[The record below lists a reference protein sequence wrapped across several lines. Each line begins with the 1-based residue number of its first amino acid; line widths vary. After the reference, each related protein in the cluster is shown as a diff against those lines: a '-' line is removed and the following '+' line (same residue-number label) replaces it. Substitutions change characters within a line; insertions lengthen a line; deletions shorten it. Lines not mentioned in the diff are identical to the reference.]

1 MSTRTKRKSSA
12 SPRNKKSKPPS
23 DKHTQSLPPLAS
35 EAPVALT
42 VSPPVDPRLAFPPSD
57 VPHAL
62 SPMQSGMLFQ
72 YLLSEGVSDRGGF
85 DIEQL
90 HITFQE
96 ALDARVLERAF
107 SFVARR
113 HPILSTSFR
122 WEKVEQPQQA
132 PRAEVNVPVE
142 VLDWRDA
149 EAADLPAMRAEFLA
163 RDRTRGFDLRS
174 APLLRA
180 TLLQR
185 GPKACEVVWTFH
197 HILLDGRSF
206 ANVLLEVFDA
216 YEVLKQNGTPALPP
230 TPRPYSDYVT
240 WLGTQRNDDSLAFF
254 KGMLRGKS
262 APTPLPLAEPAARPL
277 PRSGA
282 HTVSRFVEAG
292 TVRDLASFADK
303 HKTTVAGLL
312 QVAWAIVLYRL
323 TGDVDTLFG
332 AVRSVRRSS
341 MGGEAEHMVGLFINS
356 LPMRLALDEELPIA
370 ELIRSARTQ
379 SVALREHD
387 QVALVDIQRQSELP
401 PGIALFETLLMF
413 ENREL
418 NKTLA
423 DHDPR
428 WKGRSCTLHEQ
439 PSLPLTVII
448 VHDERLEL
456 RVVTDRRR
464 FRDGVAER
472 INAYLSTALSSLL
485 DATHVKDVEVLPAAE
500 RQRILFDW
508 NETAREFAS
517 NTRIHE
523 LFEARVAEQ
532 PDATAVEIEG
542 QSLTYRELEA
552 RANRVAHTLRERGA
566 KPGQYVAVCLS
577 RSLDL
582 VICLLG
588 VAKSGA
594 AYVPIDAEYP
604 RDRIAFMLEDSAA
617 ELVITEPQF
626 VDRFDQQ
633 VLLAQG
639 PEISGAAS
647 DRLPPVAAT
656 TDPCY
661 AIYTSGSTG
670 KPKGVVLTHSAVVNT
685 LEWVSRTFEVQP
697 GDRLLFVTSP
707 CFDLSVY
714 DMFGTLGAG
723 GTVVIAS
730 TECMREPRA
739 FVDSI
744 VSQKIT
750 IWDSAPAALQ
760 RLSPF
765 FPTHGGQDLRLVML
779 SGDWI
784 PMTLPDDVRRSFPA
798 ARVMSLGGATEA
810 AIWSNWFPIGALDP
824 RWTSIPYGRPIQNS
838 HYHVLDKRL
847 QPVPIGVPG
856 DLYIGGTCLAQ
867 GYLKRPELTAE
878 RFIRDPFRP
887 QGRLYM
893 TGDLARYFDDGVME
907 FLGRADFQVKIR
919 GYRVELGEVDAA
931 IAALPGV
938 REVLC
943 AAYTDASGQKALV
956 AYVVPQADA
965 TLEEGGI
972 VKALAAKLPSFMV
985 PSQVILLPAMP
996 VTANGKVDRK
1006 ALPSPT
1012 ERALATEYIAPRNQL
1027 EEKLVR
1033 IWEDLLKRERIGVTD
1048 SFFALGG
1055 QSLLAV
1061 MLVSRM
1067 ERELGVRLPLS
1078 RVMER
1083 PTIEALATSIDAPT
1097 TRRSSHLIT
1106 MSNAG
1111 KATPLVLISG
1121 IGGFGFIFHG
1131 LGNYLGNDHPLHVLN
1146 AVGAELDEEAV
1157 EHTIEGVADVYEP
1170 QIVAAC
1176 PSGPIVLGGYSF
1188 GVLVALELALRFER
1202 MGREVPLL
1210 VSFDGFAP
1218 GHPRTMSLS
1227 ERLLVHTM
1235 ELGRRSHIGRM
1246 EYLNAR
1252 IDAVKQRLR
1261 PAPPPREDPPDV
1273 LNAEMNARLKRVA
1286 DGLFQARQQYRP
1298 KGKANCDVL
1307 LLKASI
1313 PFDWSGSI
1321 FDPLYGWRDFVRGRI
1336 DTEFVPGEHLHMFRT
1351 ENDQLLAELLSS
1363 RLCDLEV
1370 PRRV

>member
-1 MSTRTKRKSSA
+1 MSTRARSPKKPSTSSA
-12 SPRNKKSKPPS
+12 RAKRTKPVSNQPQAEPVGVKAPEPARSS
-23 DKHTQSLPPLAS
+23 DLTYPAS
-35 EAPVALT
+35 
-42 VSPPVDPRLAFPPSD
+42 DQ
-57 VPHAL
+57 PHAL
-62 SPMQSGMLFQ
+62 SPMQAGMLFQ

-90 HITFQE
+90 HIRLQE
-96 ALDARVLERAF
+96 ALDPHTLAKAF

-113 HPILSTSFR
+113 HPILSVAFR
-122 WEKVEQPQQA
+122 WEGVEQPQQA
-132 PRAEVNVPVE
+132 PQPDVNVPVE
-142 VLDWRDA
+142 VLDWREADQA
-149 EAADLPAMRAEFLA
+149 ELPALRAEFLSK
-163 RDRTRGFDLRS
+163 DRKRSFDLRR

-180 TLLQR
+180 TLCLR
-185 GPKACEVVWTFH
+185 GPKEAELFWTFH

-206 ANVLLEVFDA
+206 ADVLLEVFDA
-216 YEVLKQNGTPALPP
+216 YDVLKRNGTPALPP
-230 TPRPYSDYVT
+230 TPRPYSDYVA
-240 WLGTQRNDDSLAFF
+240 WLAAQPTGDSLGFY
-254 KGMLRGKS
+254 KSMLRGKS

-282 HTVSRFVEAG
+282 HTVSKFLSETMAH
-292 TVRDLASFADK
+292 DLASFAER
-303 HKTTVAGLL
+303 HETTVAGLL
-312 QVAWAIVLYRL
+312 QVAWSIVLYRL
-323 TGDVDTLFG
+323 TGDTDTVFG
-332 AVRSVRRSS
+332 TVRSVRRSGL
-341 MGGEAEHMVGLFINS
+341 GGEAEHMFGLFINS
-356 LPMRLALDEELPIA
+356 LPMRLQLDEELPIA
-370 ELIRSARTQ
+370 ELIRKARTQ
-379 SVALREHD
+379 SVALRAHD

-401 PGIALFETLLMF
+401 PGTALFETLLMY

-418 NKTLA
+418 NRSLREQDA
-423 DHDPR
+423 R
-428 WKGRSCTLHEQ
+428 WNTRTCSLYEQ
-439 PSLPLTVII
+439 PSPPLTVI
-448 VHDERLEL
+448 VVNDERLEL
-456 RVVTDRRR
+456 RIVTDRRR
-464 FRDGVAER
+464 YRDGVAER
-472 INAYLSTALSSLL
+472 ISGYVSTALSSLL
-485 DATHVKDVEVLPAAE
+485 RATHIKDVEVLPEAE
-500 RQRILFDW
+500 RQRILFEW
-508 NETAREFAS
+508 NDTAREFSDQA
-517 NTRIHE
+517 RIHE

-532 PDATAVEIEG
+532 PDAIAVELEG
-542 QSLTYRELEA
+542 QTLTYSELEA
-552 RANRVAHTLRERGA
+552 KANRVANTLRARGA

-582 VICLLG
+582 VVCLVG

-617 ELVITEPQF
+617 ELVITEPEF
-626 VDRFDQQ
+626 VDRFEQP
-633 VLLAQG
+633 VLLAAG
-639 PEISGAAS
+639 PEFASASSERPQPTAA
-647 DRLPPVAAT
+647 V

-670 KPKGVVLTHSAVVNT
+670 KPKGVVLTHKAVVNT
-685 LEWVSRTFEVQP
+685 LEWVSRTYEVQP

-723 GTVVIAS
+723 GTVVVAS
-730 TECMREPRA
+730 SECMREPRT

-784 PMTLPDDVRRSFPA
+784 PLTLPDDVRRSFPA
-798 ARVMSLGGATEA
+798 ARVMSMGGATEA

-838 HYHVLDKRL
+838 HYHVLDKRMK
-847 QPVPIGVPG
+847 PVPIGVPG

-867 GYLKRPELTAE
+867 GYLNRPELTAE

-919 GYRVELGEVDAA
+919 GYRVELGEVEAA

-956 AYVVPQADA
+956 AYVVPQPSA
-965 TLEEGGI
+965 TLEEGSI

-985 PSQVILLPAMP
+985 PSQIILLPAMP
-996 VTANGKVDRK
+996 VSANGKVDRK

-1012 ERALATEYIAPRNQL
+1012 ERSLATEYIAPRNEL
-1027 EEKLVR
+1027 EEKLVA

-1061 MLVSRM
+1061 MLVSRI
-1067 ERELGVRLPLS
+1067 ERDMGVRLPLS
-1078 RVMER
+1078 RVLEH
-1083 PTIEALATSIDAPT
+1083 PTIEALASSIGAPPSK
-1097 TRRSSHLIT
+1097 RKGHLIT
-1106 MSNAG
+1106 VSSGG

-1146 AVGAELDEEAV
+1146 AVGAEDEDEAL
-1157 EHTIEGVADVYEP
+1157 EHTIEGVANVYEP
-1170 QIVAAC
+1170 QIIAAC
-1176 PSGPIVLGGYSF
+1176 PEGPIVLGGYSF

-1202 MGREVPLL
+1202 MGREVPLI

-1218 GHPRTMSLS
+1218 GHPRLMPVS
-1227 ERLLVHTM
+1227 ERVMVHAR
-1235 ELGRRSHIGRM
+1235 ELWRRSHIGRT
-1246 EYLNAR
+1246 EYIQAR
-1252 IDAVKQRLR
+1252 IERLR
-1261 PAPPPREDPPDV
+1261 QRFQPEVDDEALAPPDLLDP
-1273 LNAEMNARLKRVA
+1273 EMNARLKRVA
-1286 DGLFQARQQYRP
+1286 DALFQAREKYRP
-1298 KGKANCDVL
+1298 KTKANCDVL

-1321 FDPLYGWRDFVRGRI
+1321 FDPLYGWRDFVRGKI
-1336 DTEFVPGEHLHMFRT
+1336 DTQIVPGEHLHMFRT
-1351 ENDQLLAELLSS
+1351 ENDQLLAELLRE
-1363 RLCDLEV
+1363 RLREV
-1370 PRRV
+1370 EEPRRL